1 MPSSARA
8 KNEAMTLLT
17 LERVS
22 KRFRQG
28 RREVVALDDVS
39 LTIAPGELVAIWGVP
54 RSGRTT
60 LLRVAAGLECPDA
73 GDVRFDGGPVC
84 GEHPDGLA
92 DGIGYAQI
100 ALDGGGGESILDH
113 VAMPL
118 LARGIAPDVARARA
132 ALQLERVGASGCAR
146 LHPRDLEPTQRV
158 RVAIAQA
165 LVSSPRL
172 LLVDDPTRHVDLLER
187 EAVLL
192 LIRSIADGDVAVLM
206 TTGEAMGVSG
216 VDRALTISGGVLR
229 AEAAGEGA
237 RIVQLH
243 LASPSRGGPA
253 S

>member
-1 MPSSARA
+1 MS
-8 KNEAMTLLT
+8 LLT

-22 KRFRQG
+22 KRYRRG
-28 RREVVALDDVS
+28 RREITALDDVS

-60 LLRVAAGLECPDA
+60 LLRIAAGLEQPDG
-73 GDVRFDGGPVC
+73 GDVRFR
-84 GEHPDGLA
+84 GEALAPSHAEGLPR
-92 DGIGYAQI
+92 GIGYVEVGLASV
-100 ALDGGGGESILDH
+100 GGESILDQ

-118 LARGIAPDVARARA
+118 LARGTAPETARARA
-132 ALQLERVGASGCAR
+132 MLQLERVGAVGCAR
-146 LHPRDLEPTQRV
+146 LQPRELDPTERV

-165 LVSSPRL
+165 LVGGPRL

-192 LIRSIADGDVAVLM
+192 LVRSIADGQVAVLM

-229 AEAAGEGA
+229 SEARPEPANVVALRSVRSGAE
-237 RIVQLH
+237 RL
-243 LASPSRGGPA
+243 
-253 S
+253 

>member
-1 MPSSARA
+1 MS
-8 KNEAMTLLT
+8 LLR

-22 KRFRQG
+22 KRYRRG

-39 LTIAPGELVAIWGVP
+39 LAIEAGELVAIWGVP

-60 LLRVAAGLECPDA
+60 LLRIAAGLEQPDRGAVRYDGRAPREGHDGGLPPGIGFVQVDA
-73 GDVRFDGGPVC
+73 GAV
-84 GEHPDGLA
+84 
-92 DGIGYAQI
+92 
-100 ALDGGGGESILDH
+100 GGESILDH

-118 LARGIAPDVARARA
+118 LARGVAPEQARERA
-132 ALQLERVGASGCAR
+132 LRQLERVGAAACAP
-146 LHPRDLEPTQRV
+146 LQPRELEPTERV

-165 LVSSPRL
+165 LVTAPRL

-192 LIRSIADGDVAVLM
+192 LVRSIADGDIAVLM

-229 AEAAGEGA
+229 AEAAAGPGNVVALRARGA
-237 RIVQLH
+237 G
-243 LASPSRGGPA
+243 AGAGGGA
-253 S
+253 DAR